1 MTEMNKQ
8 RRTSERMTT
17 AIQNNDTGYAVDFT
31 ELIYHLFAGWR
42 FILII
47 ALVAALIVSAYT
59 LFFVKPMY
67 EATSTIYVLSN
78 RDSAINLSD
87 LQLGTA
93 LTQDYIK
100 VFQMWE
106 VHEEVIVNLDL
117 PYSYTDM
124 QNMLSVVND
133 TNTRMIDITVS
144 LADPV
149 AAADIA
155 NEYAKV
161 ASAYIAD
168 TMATDKPNIM
178 SVARIPSNP
187 SSPNRTL
194 NAMIGLFSGALF
206 ACAWIVVKALMNDT
220 YKTAEDI
227 RRYTGWPTLAIIPV
241 ETTETCK
248 KEKLNA

>member
-1 MTEMNKQ
+1 MSENRRW
-8 RRTSERMTT
+8 RRTAMPATF
-17 AIQNNDTGYAVDFT
+17 AVQNNDTGYAIDFV
-31 ELIYHLFAGWR
+31 ELIYRLLGNWK

-47 ALVAALIVSAYT
+47 ALAAALLSGVYT
-59 LFFVKPMY
+59 LFITTPMY

-78 RDSAINLSD
+78 SDSAINISD

-100 VFQMWE
+100 VFKMWE
-106 VHEEVIVNLDL
+106 VHEEVISNLNL
-117 PYSYTDM
+117 SYSYTDM

-133 TNTRMIDITVS
+133 TNTRMIDITIS
-144 LADPV
+144 LPDPV

-161 ASAYIAD
+161 VSEYIAD

-187 SSPNRTL
+187 VSPNKTL
-194 NAMIGLFSGALF
+194 NIMIGLMCGALI
-206 ACAWIVVKALMNDT
+206 ACAWIVIKTIMNDT

-227 RRYTGWPTLAIIPV
+227 RKYTGWTTLAVIPV
-241 ETTETCK
+241 EN
-248 KEKLNA
+248 KEE